1 MKKNIALRMISSLL
15 AAAVLLSPAA
25 CSSGGSAVS
34 SGSSSAQEEKTP
46 QDGGDFVYGLQ
57 TQPRHLNPY
66 LNTSA
71 DTRVI
76 LFNIFE
82 GLVKPDKDGN
92 LNPAVAESYTTSDD
106 AASYTFK
113 LRPGVKFQTGKAV
126 TADDVVYSLST
137 AAGLKTGK
145 PLVAGLKN
153 IKSVEAKDASTVTIH
168 LKEADYDFLP
178 ELTVAILP
186 KGYTEQDT
194 HPIGTG
200 PYMFESYSPQQKLV
214 LKKNPYYWQ
223 KGLPHF
229 DKVTFKLESD
239 SNALLT
245 DLQGGSV
252 DGASIANN
260 VASQLGSEFQVIA
273 SNSNSVQLL
282 ALNNKTEPFNNADVR
297 RAVCYAVNP
306 DEIIQTVDF
315 GKGVRCGSPVIPGLK
330 KYCDTSLAKAYNHNT
345 AKAKQLLA
353 KAGYPNGFSMSITVP
368 SNYTV
373 HVETAQVIVNE
384 LKEVGIK
391 ATIHQVDF
399 ATWLSKAYHNRE
411 YQSTIVSVD
420 GATLSPRSYLSRY
433 VSDSDKNFT
442 NYSSAAYDALYR
454 KAETEKDETKRIAL
468 YKQAQKM
475 LSDDAASVY
484 IQDISNLNALKNGIS
499 GFTAYPLYVFD
510 AASLYRTK

>member
-1 MKKNIALRMISSLL
+1 M
-15 AAAVLLSPAA
+15 
-25 CSSGGSAVS
+25 
-34 SGSSSAQEEKTP
+34 
-46 QDGGDFVYGLQ
+46 
-57 TQPRHLNPY
+57 
-66 LNTSA
+66 
-71 DTRVI
+71 
-76 LFNIFE
+76 
-82 GLVKPDKDGN
+82 
-92 LNPAVAESYTTSDD
+92 
-106 AASYTFK
+106 
-113 LRPGVKFQTGKAV
+113 
-126 TADDVVYSLST
+126 
-137 AAGLKTGK
+137 
-145 PLVAGLKN
+145 KN

-330 KYCDTSLAKAYNHNT
+330 KYCETSLAKAYNHNT